1 MTEPQRP
8 DEPQSEGG
16 WRGRVRFW
24 AEILHKLAI
33 PLLGVL
39 GTLLTLAINER
50 NNTRATINQ
59 REQAESELRSS
70 MFSEL
75 VNPLIEQAKLSEPSR
90 PAETAAP
97 AAQSEAVAAVDPT
110 LRPRAD
116 RLTLLAELLALNF
129 HEHFELGPLLRYVE
143 QLDGQT
149 PENRRTLRS
158 VARRVTGRQIAMIGR
173 DVTEPCRMASK
184 GTVRFEK
191 LRLTSAAGEPARDL
205 ACFLYQADDEGATA
219 YVPTLEC
226 GLRRGPDA
234 TRNWQPLMTVS
245 PDCRDELTI
254 TLRDLDW
261 DRQSVSVEISVAS
274 RATASDKDGYHTER
288 LDFTLSPYS
297 LPFSDNTL
305 LGSGNRFGLYV
316 RQVDPD
322 SKACKKIG
330 CVSLDREMG
339 LSFMWFPSDFY
350 PPRERP
356 TDFTRVR
363 KALSIPN

>member
-1 MTEPQRP
+1 VSEAHEP
-8 DEPQSEGG
+8 DEPAVEGV

-24 AEILHKLAI
+24 AEILNKLAI

-75 VNPLIEQAKLSEPSR
+75 VNPLVEQARLAEPGR
-90 PAETAAP
+90 PAATVASVAP
-97 AAQSEAVAAVDPT
+97 PDGGVVADPA
-110 LRPRAD
+110 LGARAD

-149 PENRRTLRS
+149 PENQRTLRA

-173 DVTEPCRMASK
+173 DEARPCATARDGAL
-184 GTVRFEK
+184 TFEK
-191 LRLTSAAGEPARDL
+191 LRLRTVAGEPAKDL
-205 ACFLYQADDEGATA
+205 ACFLYKVEDAGKTTDA
-219 YVPTLEC
+219 PTLEC
-226 GLRRGPDA
+226 SLRRGPDA
-234 TRNWQPLMTVS
+234 TRKWQPLMTVS

-254 TLRDLDW
+254 TLRELDW
-261 DRQSVSVEISVAS
+261 DRQTLSVEISVAS
-274 RATASDKDGYHTER
+274 RARGLGKDVYHTER

-305 LGSGNRFGLYV
+305 LGSGNRFGIYV
-316 RQVDPD
+316 RQVSPD
-322 SKACKKIG
+322 SKDCKERG

-356 TDFTRVR
+356 TDFAKVR
-363 KALSIPN
+363 KALSIPH